1 MHLSVQLSACVDN
14 SWCSID
20 VEVVRIDAT
29 RINVVG
35 HWIIVWISRRYCTNL
50 GIWVGGMEGRRVQV
64 VIQVGLNELHLP
76 SGNPSRIWNT
86 ARGALNIGPTF
97 PAVHKLGK
105 HGCVC
110 CRKREEGEKKSRL
123 LPGCPQTWCRQLP
136 WPLTQETSR
145 QSSRHCSL
153 AIAHA
158 SVGTACVSR
167 NCSHQIHNR
176 VDQCTTKNGSHAV
189 QLQVTA
195 ASSHSRFKSQP
206 LQVTA
211 ASKIFTRW
219 SWQCSRRSHEH
230 PVSPPFC
237 TCHCAALAPGIP
249 AGPALACC
257 CVAIAPKRGR
267 HPLLPHPLNKRTNCN
282 SWFLAP

>member
-195 ASSHSRFKSQP
+195 ASSHSRFKNIYALKLTVQQAIARTPGVSAILHVSLRGSCP
-206 LQVTA
+206 GHTGRSCTSLLLRSDCTKEG
-211 ASKIFTRW
+211 AS
-219 SWQCSRRSHEH
+219 
-230 PVSPPFC
+230 SPP
-237 TCHCAALAPGIP
+237 APP
-249 AGPALACC
+249 P
-257 CVAIAPKRGR
+257 
-267 HPLLPHPLNKRTNCN
+267 
-282 SWFLAP
+282 